1 MALSNTCSSSNTD
14 FLHSDKNPQTYT
26 SRKTNNIRLRWNNR
40 RAILLCWQNSS
51 ANLTTT
57 EVLSQRYKGLYELQK
72 DKKRLPKGVILVSMD
87 VTSLYTNIPQEE
99 GINIVC
105 TAYETFYNETTPI
118 PKRFLGKALRLI
130 SLEHSLQFNKR
141 NYLQT
146 HRTAVGTKIAV
157 AFANIFMAEIEKQ
170 ILNESALKPLA
181 RKRYIDD
188 IISLWYSSRVVVE
201 KFIEK
206 ANKQH
211 PTMKLR
217 AGIS

>member
-1 MALSNTCSSSNTD
+1 
-14 FLHSDKNPQTYT
+14 
-26 SRKTNNIRLRWNNR
+26 
-40 RAILLCWQNSS
+40 
-51 ANLTTT
+51 
-57 EVLSQRYKGLYELQK
+57 
-72 DKKRLPKGVILVSMD
+72 MD

-99 GINIVC
+99 GINIVY

-130 SLEHSLQFNKR
+130 LLEHSLQFNKR

-188 IISLWYSSRVVVE
+188 IISIWYSSRVVVE